1 MPHFYFHMRTDQDL
15 VLDDE
20 GIELSD
26 IGVAREEALKTARE
40 IMAGKIR
47 YGSDDFPD
55 AVVIVDQDGK
65 EIASVALLDALPSRL
80 RGR

>member
-1 MPHFYFHMRTDQDL
+1 MPRFYFHMRTDQDL

-20 GIELSD
+20 GIELPD
-26 IGVAREEALKTARE
+26 IDVAKEDALKAARE
-40 IMAGKIR
+40 IMARKIR

-55 AVVIVDQDGK
+55 AVVIFDQDGK
-65 EIASVALLDALPSRL
+65 EIASVALVDALPSRL